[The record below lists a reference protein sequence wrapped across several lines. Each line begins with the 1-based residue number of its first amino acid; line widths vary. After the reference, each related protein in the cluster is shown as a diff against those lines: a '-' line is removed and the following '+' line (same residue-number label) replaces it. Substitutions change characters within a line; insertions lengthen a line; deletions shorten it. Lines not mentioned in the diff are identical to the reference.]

1 MIRGLCVAAVAWIV
15 MSGWARAQDAAQRH
29 PAEREGVAT
38 ILHKADIV
46 KDRSTN
52 GPGRMQ
58 LWPLLSTPEA
68 RMNYVEV
75 AGPGSTH
82 FHPDA
87 DHRLY
92 VLEGRVKVS
101 CGTNTSIAIPGDLI
115 IIPKGVRHS
124 YNVPAPGERAL
135 LLTFDAPPYDPAKT
149 VNVQDA
155 APPK

>member
-1 MIRGLCVAAVAWIV
+1 MIRGLCVASVAWVVIW
-15 MSGWARAQDAAQRH
+15 GWARAQDAPQH
-29 PAEREGVAT
+29 QPAERDGVAT

-52 GPGRMQ
+52 GPGRMK

-75 AGPGSTH
+75 AGPGSAH

-92 VLEGRVKVS
+92 VLEGRVKVT

-124 YNVPAPGERAL
+124 YDVPSPGERAL

-149 VNVQDA
+149 VNVQEV
-155 APPK
+155 PTRK